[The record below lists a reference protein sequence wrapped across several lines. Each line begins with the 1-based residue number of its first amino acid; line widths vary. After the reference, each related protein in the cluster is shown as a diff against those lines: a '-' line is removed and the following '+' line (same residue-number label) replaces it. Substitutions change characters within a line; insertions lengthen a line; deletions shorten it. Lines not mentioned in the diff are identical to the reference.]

1 MDLVGKD
8 KGNSW
13 QEKELKLRCICCGNT
28 YKAKYSELT
37 MINDVKSTYNY
48 SWSCP
53 NCGMLNKK

>member
-13 QEKELKLRCICCGNT
+13 QEKELKFRCICCGNT

-37 MINDVKSTYNY
+37 MINDAKSTYNY
-48 SWSCP
+48 S
-53 NCGMLNKK
+53 

>member
-28 YKAKYSELT
+28 YKAKYKVSLKEDIIDDTSGSYQKLCVYHT
-37 MINDVKSTYNY
+37 ET
-48 SWSCP
+48 
-53 NCGMLNKK
+53 